1 MPLRHGSEIDF
12 LTSCKSRQLPD
23 IRQDGF
29 SMSSALDG
37 LHRWLG
43 PFLYEMLLYTSMK
56 LLHESW
62 LEILTE
68 APDHIVLQTAE
79 GTLSNVQLEERS
91 ASLSSGLRGYTGS
104 NALIAV
110 PFCIDYFVALHACMK
125 SGVVACPIDLKLP
138 RDMFLAQVE
147 RLSISCIITQQGVSL
162 PPLDSDVQLIIM
174 GDGDADMPSAGAG
187 SIMPGFDLMED
198 PPLHRLFTSGS
209 SGQQSLVTIGHRSMS
224 HDVLRTPGMLGISR
238 GDVFCS
244 LGSHVASM
252 QIFAWWRCVLNGIRF
267 VPIDPKAE
275 GIAAACDR
283 LLSVQP
289 DILRGHLTII
299 AEILETCRSMGGL
312 LKARRLI
319 LGGEPI
325 KLSRLNSF
333 MDLLPMLDSITH
345 NYSSTETLFISAF
358 TEKTNRVLGMEKIPV
373 GYPQAGKEILIVGTE
388 GLPLPVGEAGEIV
401 VRSEYICS
409 DIQGVHAQLR
419 LSLDD
424 SSGIRTY
431 RTGDLG
437 RMRADG
443 MLEHL
448 GRVDRQ
454 IKINGNRI
462 DPLIVEQCI
471 ELHERV
477 TSCMVTA
484 VIHQERT
491 MLAAAYVAQE
501 ELETDV
507 LRKHLQYSLPVSH
520 HPSVFLRFDELPR
533 TDRGKPAFAEAGRMI
548 CARLAEME
556 SDVGLPL
563 STPTQEQL
571 AALWSEVLGRKVL
584 YRDADFFRLG
594 GHSLIA
600 LRLAA
605 RIHREFGVS
614 LTLSDF
620 FSEGSLERLSARVDA
635 ALNIALQPAVRQE
648 GERIVLPGPENVRHT
663 VGVREGEDLVYPA
676 SVFQSVIWR
685 YHRSHP
691 DAVNNNMSM
700 VWRIRGDLDLEA
712 LSASFR
718 LLSASQPS
726 FRTFFYE
733 RGGEVCQ
740 RVKPVLP
747 VPGELIEPSSAP
759 SEYSPEFMEFLRR
772 PFDLNKGPMLR
783 YRVISYRTD
792 LHVLQVV
799 THHIVSDAASNGQM
813 CRELSSYYNDI
824 ISGGE
829 PVAPNRPVN
838 PGVLAVEEQQWLKS
852 AGAVPSLRY
861 WKERFDLG
869 GMGHP
874 WPWANLKS
882 PSNIGEPPESID
894 LELDEDLSRRIRA
907 CAARQGTSFF
917 RFMLGTYYL
926 TLQGLI
932 PCRAISVDVPM
943 SMRRTEDEFE
953 LVGCLINTLPVTVEA
968 NFSETVEDYLRF
980 FGIRMDESMKH
991 AGVPSHLVR
1000 EEWKRLRGID
1010 QYIVANSA
1018 FNFKEFARDQLDF
1031 IGNRVENLPISRVS
1045 QPRDLIFTMSRNSRN
1060 KADNPFHIQVGFDKS
1075 KISRLQVESLLD
1087 TWLSVLRYSTEVE
1100 ETKREKISVPTVFVF
1115 AGGSGGFDEYSKFY
1129 SMRPFLG
1136 EDLHLQM
1143 MPDPEAS
1150 FGRLPC
1156 RDVRALALDHAGRI
1170 MRMVGD
1176 GKILLLGEGLGA
1188 VDAFKTGCA
1197 LKREGVENVG
1207 LIMVD
1212 PVSLKYSEFMAPSDS
1227 RGVEIYDGMPE
1238 RSGLLEEWLFNFRLT
1253 FGTKG
1258 PFSFCSHPVPRSK
1271 AQVYRAAI
1279 AYGLFDPVVYRRRY
1293 DCGSMS
1299 DEEIFQDYLKLGW
1312 TSGKLPA
1319 EGFHAYRYRE
1329 IVDEFI
1335 PGSDEPLLHAIL
1347 FGLVNPVFRQKV
1359 MELTRSPL
1367 MLSDIVSARSFL
1379 RRDADMSDKFK
1390 GEVCLLMS
1398 GEDHGPDVKSC
1409 WNGMVEG
1416 DIQYHQMD
1424 ISVTK
1429 TPESFARFVRD
1440 CAKGHSN

>member
-1 MPLRHGSEIDF
+1 
-12 LTSCKSRQLPD
+12 
-23 IRQDGF
+23 
-29 SMSSALDG
+29 
-37 LHRWLG
+37 
-43 PFLYEMLLYTSMK
+43 MK

-91 ASLSSGLRGYTGS
+91 AALSSGLRGYTGC

-147 RLSISCIITQQGVSL
+147 RLSVSCIIIQQGVSL

-187 SIMPGFDLMED
+187 SIKQGFDLMED

-388 GLPLPVGEAGEIV
+388 GFPLPAGEAGEIV

-419 LSLDD
+419 LSSDD

-437 RMRADG
+437 RMRADE

-471 ELHERV
+471 ESHERV
-477 TSCMVTA
+477 TSCMVTV

-507 LRKHLQYSLPVSH
+507 LRKHLQGSLPVSH

-556 SDVGLPL
+556 SDEGLPL
-563 STPTQEQL
+563 STPTQERL

-584 YRDADFFRLG
+584 YRDADFFRMG

-620 FSEGSLERLSARVDA
+620 FSEGSLERLSVRVDA
-635 ALNIALQPAVRQE
+635 ALNTAPQPAVRQE
-648 GERIVLPGPENVRHT
+648 GEQIVLPSPENVRHA

-733 RGGEVCQ
+733 RGGQVYQ

-747 VPGELIEPSSAP
+747 VPGELIGPDGAP
-759 SEYSPEFMEFLRR
+759 SEDSPGMMEFLMRS
-772 PFDLNKGPMLR
+772 FDLEKGPMLR
-783 YRVISYRTD
+783 YRVVSYRRD
-792 LHVLQVV
+792 LHVLQIV
-799 THHIVSDAASNGQM
+799 THHIVSDAVSNGQL
-813 CRELSSYYNDI
+813 CRELSGYYNEI
-824 ISGGE
+824 RSGRH
-829 PVAPNRPVN
+829 PVTPNRPVN

-861 WKERFDLG
+861 
-869 GMGHP
+869 
-874 WPWANLKS
+874 
-882 PSNIGEPPESID
+882 
-894 LELDEDLSRRIRA
+894 
-907 CAARQGTSFF
+907 
-917 RFMLGTYYL
+917 
-926 TLQGLI
+926 
-932 PCRAISVDVPM
+932 
-943 SMRRTEDEFE
+943 
-953 LVGCLINTLPVTVEA
+953 
-968 NFSETVEDYLRF
+968 
-980 FGIRMDESMKH
+980 
-991 AGVPSHLVR
+991 
-1000 EEWKRLRGID
+1000 
-1010 QYIVANSA
+1010 
-1018 FNFKEFARDQLDF
+1018 
-1031 IGNRVENLPISRVS
+1031 
-1045 QPRDLIFTMSRNSRN
+1045 
-1060 KADNPFHIQVGFDKS
+1060 
-1075 KISRLQVESLLD
+1075 
-1087 TWLSVLRYSTEVE
+1087 
-1100 ETKREKISVPTVFVF
+1100 
-1115 AGGSGGFDEYSKFY
+1115 
-1129 SMRPFLG
+1129 
-1136 EDLHLQM
+1136 
-1143 MPDPEAS
+1143 
-1150 FGRLPC
+1150 
-1156 RDVRALALDHAGRI
+1156 
-1170 MRMVGD
+1170 
-1176 GKILLLGEGLGA
+1176 
-1188 VDAFKTGCA
+1188 
-1197 LKREGVENVG
+1197 
-1207 LIMVD
+1207 
-1212 PVSLKYSEFMAPSDS
+1212 
-1227 RGVEIYDGMPE
+1227 
-1238 RSGLLEEWLFNFRLT
+1238 
-1253 FGTKG
+1253 
-1258 PFSFCSHPVPRSK
+1258 
-1271 AQVYRAAI
+1271 
-1279 AYGLFDPVVYRRRY
+1279 
-1293 DCGSMS
+1293 
-1299 DEEIFQDYLKLGW
+1299 
-1312 TSGKLPA
+1312 
-1319 EGFHAYRYRE
+1319 
-1329 IVDEFI
+1329 
-1335 PGSDEPLLHAIL
+1335 
-1347 FGLVNPVFRQKV
+1347 
-1359 MELTRSPL
+1359 
-1367 MLSDIVSARSFL
+1367 
-1379 RRDADMSDKFK
+1379 
-1390 GEVCLLMS
+1390 
-1398 GEDHGPDVKSC
+1398 
-1409 WNGMVEG
+1409 
-1416 DIQYHQMD
+1416 
-1424 ISVTK
+1424 
-1429 TPESFARFVRD
+1429 
-1440 CAKGHSN
+1440 